1 MLAAAL
7 RALSYSLGL
16 LLPDVAARRAARFV
30 VTPRR
35 VRPTADIPPGAEPVT
50 LRFGLAG
57 LRWGDRGPRVL
68 ALHGWQGQA
77 AQFAPLAE
85 KLCAAGYQ
93 VIALDGPAHGR
104 SPGRRASPMIFS
116 DALMES
122 APELGPLHAVIGHS
136 MGGGAVMHALSR
148 GLSVSR
154 AVLIAAPSAFADVL
168 GGFARALA
176 LPRAAKARFLARVER
191 QAGVPVSDFDA
202 ARLGPTAAADLLVVH
217 DQDDRIVPVRHGRR
231 IADLAGAQLLETR
244 GLGHARLLRDADVAT
259 AVMRFLQR

>member
-1 MLAAAL
+1 MPAAL
-7 RALSYSLGL
+7 RFFFFLHGL
-16 LLPDVAARRAARFV
+16 LLPNAAARRAANV
-30 VTPRR
+30 ATIPRR
-35 VRPTADIPPGAEPVT
+35 LRPDAAVPPGAEPVT

-85 KLCAAGYQ
+85 RLCAAGYQ

-116 DALMES
+116 QALLES

-136 MGGGAVMHALSR
+136 MGGGAVMHALSH

-176 LPRAAKARFLARVER
+176 LPRVATARFFARIER
-191 QAGVPVSDFDA
+191 FAGVPVSDFDA
-202 ARLGPTAAADLLVVH
+202 AALAPATDTALLVVH
-217 DQDDRIVPVRHGRR
+217 DRDDRIVPVRHGRR
-231 IADLAGAQLLETR
+231 IADLAGAELLETQ

-259 AVMRFLQR
+259 AVTRFLQR